1 MKSTITSAN
10 PGFFMRKMESWTLVM
25 CLLSTAFAIPLPQ
38 HPGYINFSYEVMTP
52 LKWYQSII
60 GHQYPRYGY
69 EPMGGWMH
77 HNAGPMMHP
86 THFHGVHAI
95 HPALHQRQPQQLPQ
109 NPHLQQPGLNAFVPL
124 NGHNALIPHY
134 QHPLQPQAGEHPMQP
149 LPPVN
154 PNQSMNPQQPGNGN
168 QPMYPLPPLI
178 PDTPLES
185 WPADK
190 TKKEEVD

>member
-1 MKSTITSAN
+1 
-10 PGFFMRKMESWTLVM
+10 
-25 CLLSTAFAIPLPQ
+25 
-38 HPGYINFSYEVMTP
+38 VMTP
-52 LKWYQSII
+52 LKWFQSII

-86 THFHGVHAI
+86 PHFHGVHAI
-95 HPALHQRQPQQLPQ
+95 HPALHQKQPQQLPQ
-109 NPHLQQPGLNAFVPL
+109 NPQLQQPGLNAFVPL

-134 QHPLQPQAGEHPMQP
+134 QHPFQPQAGEHPIQS
-149 LPPVN
+149 LSPVN
-154 PNQSMNPQQPGNGN
+154 PMNPQQPGNAN
-168 QPMYPLPPLI
+168 QPIYPLPPVI